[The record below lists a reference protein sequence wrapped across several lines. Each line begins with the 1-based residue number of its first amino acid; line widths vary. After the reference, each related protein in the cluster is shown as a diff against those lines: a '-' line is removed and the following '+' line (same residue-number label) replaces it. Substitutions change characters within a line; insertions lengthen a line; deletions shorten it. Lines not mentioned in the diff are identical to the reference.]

1 MKGAERKM
9 RFGKGVIPEG
19 QARTFIALVFAAMV
33 VTFSQGLMIP
43 WMASLEAGHI
53 SPLMNS
59 LSTSDTYAGLLV
71 AMIFVG
77 RLSRR
82 MGVRSLLVWALG
94 AGTLSICTFMVTDNA
109 QWWLLF
115 RFVFGLS
122 LGTIHFGTQ
131 SWIGRLTTPEHRG
144 KQMALYGL
152 ATGIGFAIGPMFL
165 GTGKLA
171 AWLPFILSAFT
182 FAISWVLVMRLP
194 RIDKPHQAR
203 GPAQLMSI
211 RQIYRVALP
220 AFALPLVFGFMES
233 TLNGDLPLFAERVH
247 LPLEVVSASLT
258 GFVVGSLVFQLP
270 LGHLSD
276 RLGRRTVLIGCSA
289 VGVVLFGVLPWV
301 AGSNVIFIAL
311 CFIVGAFLD
320 TLLSLSLGFL
330 GDLVGVN
337 NLPTANQLAVTH
349 LGIGLMIGPMVGGL
363 TMTWLGPGGMFWA
376 IAFLHRIF
384 VGISMIWRPIATSDH
399 YESMNVSV

>member
-1 MKGAERKM
+1 MGGGEQKM
-9 RFGKGVIPEG
+9 CFGNGVIPQEH
-19 QARTFIALVFAAMV
+19 ARTFVSLICAAMA

-43 WMASLEAGHI
+43 WMASVEAGHI

-71 AMIFVG
+71 AMAFVG

-82 MGVRSLLVWALG
+82 IGLHSLLVWALA
-94 AGTLSICTFMVTDNA
+94 AGTLSICTFVVADNV

-115 RFVFGLS
+115 RVVFGLS
-122 LGTIHFGTQ
+122 LGAIHFGTQ
-131 SWIGRLTTPEHRG
+131 SWIGRLATPEHRG

-152 ATGIGFAIGPMFL
+152 ATGIGFAVGPMFL

-171 AWLPFILSAFT
+171 EWLPFILSACT
-182 FAISWVLVMRLP
+182 FVISLVLVMRLP
-194 RIDKPHQAR
+194 RIGKLHQAR
-203 GPAQLMSI
+203 GAQLMSI
-211 RQIYRVALP
+211 RRIYRVALP
-220 AFALPLVFGFMES
+220 ALALPLVFGFMES

-247 LPLEVVSASLT
+247 LPLAVVSASLA

-301 AGSNVIFIAL
+301 AGSNVTFIAL
-311 CFIVGAFLD
+311 CFVVGAFLD
-320 TLLSLSLGFL
+320 TLFSLSLGFL
-330 GDLVGVN
+330 GDLVGGN

-349 LGIGLMIGPMVGGL
+349 LGLGLMIGPMVGGL
-363 TMTWLGPGGMFWA
+363 TMAWLGPGGMFWA
-376 IAFLHRIF
+376 MAFLYLIF
-384 VGISMIWRPIATSDH
+384 VGIIMIWRPIATSDH
-399 YESMNVSV
+399 YESMNASV